1 VNTFIYEYIHASSE
15 WRIHLGL
22 RERKKTRTRNA
33 IEAAALECLTRR
45 GWDATT
51 VSDIAEMADVA
62 VGTLYNYFPSK
73 GALVASVTRQRVVEA
88 LQRSEEI
95 SPGGHTPAESV
106 LPVLGEVLRMMDRF
120 GKPVLRE
127 VVGAALQSAGGDL
140 GREMMKADMMVVED
154 IRRRLEDLQ
163 ERGLLNTSC
172 PPAEL
177 AMLVYSAA
185 MGLLMFYMFDDD
197 LELEW
202 LLAEVDTA
210 VTALLRGAGK

>member
-1 VNTFIYEYIHASSE
+1 MSVFIREPERRTS
-15 WRIHLGL
+15 LGL
-22 RERKKTRTRNA
+22 RERKKTRTRKA
-33 IEAAALECLTRR
+33 IEAAALECLTRN

-51 VSDIAEMADVA
+51 VSDIAETAEVG

-73 GALVASVTRQRVVEA
+73 GALVASVTRQEMMEA

-95 SPGGHTPAESV
+95 SVGGRTPAECV

-140 GREMMKADMMVVED
+140 GREMMKADMMVVEE
-154 IRRRLEDLQ
+154 IQRRLEDIRNRQRLSSD
-163 ERGLLNTSC
+163 L

-185 MGLLMFYMFDDD
+185 MGLLMFYMFDDQ
-197 LELEW
+197 LELPW

-210 VTALLRGAGK
+210 VTALLRGAEE